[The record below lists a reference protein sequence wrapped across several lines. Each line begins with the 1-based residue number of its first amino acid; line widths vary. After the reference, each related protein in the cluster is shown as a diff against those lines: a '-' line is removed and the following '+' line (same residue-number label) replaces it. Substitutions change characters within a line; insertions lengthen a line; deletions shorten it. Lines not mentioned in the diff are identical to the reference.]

1 MSAEPRCREMTDGLR
16 HDTLPAMPPDAL
28 KTAVKLAI
36 ASLIVG
42 LALSFF
48 GVTPQALLHSFGRT
62 VVDIYDAVLSFL
74 TWAIKYVLIGAVV
87 VVPIWIAAV
96 LWRLASRK
104 R

>member
-1 MSAEPRCREMTDGLR
+1 MLV
-16 HDTLPAMPPDAL
+16 L
-28 KTAVKLAI
+28 
-36 ASLIVG
+36 
-42 LALSFF
+42 
-48 GVTPQALLHSFGRT
+48 
-62 VVDIYDAVLSFL
+62 VDIYDAVLSFL